1 MPRQIEI
8 TESYI
13 NDDKNT
19 LYKGDRVT
27 VSADKAAQWIAAGWA
42 KDPKT
47 GEQNERKPG
56 VVKINVESVSQ
67 KTKR

>member
-1 MPRQIEI
+1 MRQVEV
-8 TESYI
+8 TEDQI
-13 NDDKNT
+13 NDGQNT

-27 VSADKAAQWIAAGWA
+27 LSDEKAAQWIAAGWA

-56 VVKINVESVSQ
+56 VVKIQVDNVAQ
-67 KTKR
+67 NTKS